1 MEGEKRL
8 SPFPFFNAIFILFTR
23 MDFYWAEKEKAE
35 KKLSR
40 IFLYLSYFFAT

>member
-1 MEGEKRL
+1 MGEKRL
-8 SPFPFFNAIFILFTR
+8 SPFPFFNAIF

-40 IFLYLSYFFAT
+40 IFFLLVVLFCHVR